1 MAAAPAPA
9 RVPAHLQYRVQLLF
23 VTEEQL
29 FGAGP
34 LSPSTAKSL
43 RLEVH
48 PAGEEAD
55 ATVTDGEVQ
64 GAAHARESRSEV
76 VARVRACAGAAVG
89 KVLAEARCAWEE
101 VPVCDLGVR
110 VYRCGA
116 RTLGSPEQVCIP
128 NSSPRA
134 PAGLPLSSR
143 KGPD

>member
-64 GAAHARESRSEV
+64 GATHARESRSEV
-76 VARVRACAGAAVG
+76 VARVRACAGCG
-89 KVLAEARCAWEE
+89 CGESTCGG
-101 VPVCDLGVR
+101 PVR
-110 VYRCGA
+110 VGRGASVRPRGA
-116 RTLGSPEQVCIP
+116 RVQVR
-128 NSSPRA
+128 NA
-134 PAGLPLSSR
+134 HSR
-143 KGPD
+143 